1 MAKVIIDTT
10 TNTSKVE
17 YWEHI
22 KDPRTLREAGGFT
35 YKVYKEEAKDIEA
48 SPVIPY
54 EDQKTIR
61 IANVGLPIHD
71 TATGLTGFNGQ
82 VFLVDTGS
90 TRYFCAYIEGTLYK
104 IAIN

>member
-1 MAKVIIDTT
+1 MKVIIDTT
-10 TNTSKVE
+10 NDTSKVE
-17 YWEHI
+17 QPEKIEEI
-22 KDPRTLREAGGFT
+22 KAEL
-35 YKVYKEEAKDIEA
+35 
-48 SPVIPY
+48 VIPF

-90 TRYFCAYIEGTLYK
+90 TRYFCAYIEGTLYR
-104 IAIN
+104 IVIN